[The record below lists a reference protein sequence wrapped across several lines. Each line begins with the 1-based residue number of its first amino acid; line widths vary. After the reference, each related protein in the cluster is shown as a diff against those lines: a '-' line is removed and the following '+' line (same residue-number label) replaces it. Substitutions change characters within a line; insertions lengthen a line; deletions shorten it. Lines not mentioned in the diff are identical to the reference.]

1 MWRSGSE
8 STMSSS
14 STQVLVVHGVRH
26 LLLRQVKQKN
36 KLNGIWSD
44 RGDRGEDVDQRKA
57 AHHSRHWSQ
66 MLRGHTFSFKN
77 GERIVIILRSGR
89 CPNKINEVSKMMSLT
104 TRKSEQEQE
113 NSWCQIN
120 HHVHIYTDYPKEN
133 HVIASKAMKTTKYI
147 GMDIYQSGSCKTMP
161 CLAFACKKTEPQ
173 CSTVQT

>member
-1 MWRSGSE
+1 
-8 STMSSS
+8 
-14 STQVLVVHGVRH
+14 
-26 LLLRQVKQKN
+26 
-36 KLNGIWSD
+36 
-44 RGDRGEDVDQRKA
+44 
-57 AHHSRHWSQ
+57 
-66 MLRGHTFSFKN
+66 
-77 GERIVIILRSGR
+77 
-89 CPNKINEVSKMMSLT
+89 MMSLT